1 LIPTFG
7 AHRVPSSKTTLNM
20 QPTRS
25 SQHLHPDKGSP
36 QPTTQTLPTI
46 LELQLQQID
55 MPTMAAGTSQTGVGT
70 SSMQTNGDDQVINN
84 PLPPPPSQV
93 NQGEID
99 LDQIEI
105 HDWDEADEAEA
116 EAQEHEQ

>member
-1 LIPTFG
+1 
-7 AHRVPSSKTTLNM
+7 M

-25 SQHLHPDKGSP
+25 NQHLHPDKGSP

-46 LELQLQQID
+46 LELQLQQIN

-93 NQGEID
+93 NQGEIN

-105 HDWDEADEAEA
+105 HDWDEVDEPEA
-116 EAQEHEQ
+116 EAQKHEQ